1 MPILLVYF
9 GCVLTFLPHG
19 VPEVMTTMPRRPSL
33 LIIEDDMALLTLL
46 IETFTDNAME
56 VEGYGRG
63 LAGFERLSVRHFD
76 LVILDIGLPDING
89 FDLFKKMRALSA
101 VPVLFLTAR
110 TRASDCVTCLEMG
123 AVDFVPKPFDD
134 RVLLARVRKALR
146 ETGREAA
153 SQEIEPSRVR
163 IEGGFRVDPDQHT
176 IHFQGQLLP
185 LTRIEFAILACLIQ
199 RPYRVFSRAQLLEMA
214 WPEKVGSMERT
225 IDSHIRAIR
234 AKLRVIAPDQVLIKT
249 HQGLGYAL
257 NP

>member
-1 MPILLVYF
+1 
-9 GCVLTFLPHG
+9 
-19 VPEVMTTMPRRPSL
+19 MTTMPRRPSL

-46 IETFTDNAME
+46 TETFTDNAME
-56 VEGYGRG
+56 VEGFGCG

-153 SQEIEPSRVR
+153 SPEIEHSRVR

-176 IHFQGQLLP
+176 IHYLGQLLP